1 MVAEVPSPHLHPAK
15 RCQSLST
22 GLLIG
27 DLHLTCGPVSLFI
40 LSYVDFITWVFF
52 ASYIYPENSQIQPLS
67 FKCHGFLKNEQ
78 NILETDWCFGS
89 TMMDLGGV
97 STLLLL
103 LARVVELRMDDN
115 NVAAALNI
123 LLSAVSSSHDIQKVM
138 K

>member
-1 MVAEVPSPHLHPAK
+1 M
-15 RCQSLST
+15 
-22 GLLIG
+22 
-27 DLHLTCGPVSLFI
+27 
-40 LSYVDFITWVFF
+40 FF
-52 ASYIYPENSQIQPLS
+52 ASHILYPENSQIQSP
-67 FKCHGFLKNEQ
+67 KMAWILKIEQ

-123 LLSAVSSSHDIQKVM
+123 LLSAVSSSHDIQKVI
-138 K
+138 KQSLCSKKVHKITSCL

>member
-1 MVAEVPSPHLHPAK
+1 MPW
-15 RCQSLST
+15 
-22 GLLIG
+22 
-27 DLHLTCGPVSLFI
+27 I
-40 LSYVDFITWVFF
+40 LKI
-52 ASYIYPENSQIQPLS
+52 
-67 FKCHGFLKNEQ
+67 EQ

-123 LLSAVSSSHDIQKVM
+123 LLSAVSSSHDIQKVP
-138 K
+138 